1 MVTGPEGRRRAVTRA
16 ASASVGN
23 GNASFSA
30 PHLAVGN
37 LRVSQTE
44 CPPGYA
50 TRITNI
56 AEPSLFPAGPRPY
69 FSAVHSAAAVGLGF
83 RRSVLT
89 RIDSGSRSCRARV
102 RASPLARP
110 LWFGRGLGDDGRHA
124 FEIDVES
131 EEGQRLATGVA
142 PLVDEAEGLVD

>member
-23 GNASFSA
+23 GNASFSG
-30 PHLAVGN
+30 PHVAVGN

-56 AEPSLFPAGPRPY
+56 AKPPPVSQRWIPPLRWA
-69 FSAVHSAAAVGLGF
+69 GF
-83 RRSVLT
+83 RRSALT
-89 RIDSGSRSCRARV
+89 HWRRRKLPSQAPCRAR
-102 RASPLARP
+102 LAHYGLVGVSGATAGTPSGLMCEARD
-110 LWFGRGLGDDGRHA
+110 GRG
-124 FEIDVES
+124 
-131 EEGQRLATGVA
+131 
-142 PLVDEAEGLVD
+142 